1 MNWHKPDSRTA
12 PNTIGAAICQRL
24 TPQAFRAVISPSAD
38 SRPNCSSTVVRTLI
52 GMTNDKV
59 KGTLSAKIF
68 RIKGPEIP
76 RDM

>member
-1 MNWHKPDSRTA
+1 MNRHKPDSRTA

-38 SRPNCSSTVVRTLI
+38 SRPNCSNTVVSTLTGI
-52 GMTNDKV
+52 TNDSV
-59 KGTLSAKIF
+59 KGTLRVKIF
-68 RIKGPEIP
+68 RINSPEIP